1 MFLRSACLVNYGTN
15 ARLREKE
22 QRARIFDVRWLPPA
36 AARALS
42 PERPSHTMG
51 NARAPYSVAK
61 ANRDEKVRRWKA
73 IGKFKKQQKRE
84 EREAAAGNKP
94 VNAIPL
100 PAQVPEQLRAKKKP
114 KAGADATA
122 RTSALEAAWQ
132 KRQRVEAAEAE
143 QRADV
148 QRQAAD
154 RRRELAEAQRK
165 RKEQTAKLNKRTKRG
180 QPILSNQVERMLA
193 KIQAP

>member
-1 MFLRSACLVNYGTN
+1 
-15 ARLREKE
+15 
-22 QRARIFDVRWLPPA
+22 
-36 AARALS
+36 
-42 PERPSHTMG
+42 MG

-180 QPILSNQVERMLA
+180 QPVLSNQVDRMLA
-193 KIQAP
+193 KIQAQT

>member
-1 MFLRSACLVNYGTN
+1 
-15 ARLREKE
+15 
-22 QRARIFDVRWLPPA
+22 
-36 AARALS
+36 
-42 PERPSHTMG
+42 MG
-51 NARAPYSVAK
+51 NAKAPYSVAK

-84 EREAAAGNKP
+84 EREAAAGKKP

-148 QRQAAD
+148 LRLRQ
-154 RRRELAEAQRK
+154 LPAEAQRK

-180 QPILSNQVERMLA
+180 QPVLSNQVDRMLA
-193 KIQAP
+193 KLQAQT